1 MAEKA
6 QRAKFAQK
14 TILMY
19 IEFSL
24 SYGSANAQT
33 TAAQANIIINNHLV
47 LWSQKYQI
55 SYTTKIVKY
64 TKRVTFEQDE
74 HYSLFAMTWN
84 PDKRYYALGRWRIV
98 SDLNN
103 KTSFDSAV

>member
-1 MAEKA
+1 
-6 QRAKFAQK
+6 
-14 TILMY
+14 MY

-24 SYGSANAQT
+24 PTGA
-33 TAAQANIIINNHLV
+33 AAQAAGHANMIINNHLV

-55 SYTTKIVKY
+55 PYTTKIVKF

-74 HYSLFAMTWN
+74 HYSLFALTWN
-84 PDKRYYALGRWRIV
+84 PERQYHALSRWRIV

-103 KTSFDSAV
+103 KTEFNSSV